1 MSQPPTTETP
11 YSFKFDKAKDAWI
24 CSVHGE
30 VDMTGWVPCWSGC
43 EEGYFDEYEDDP
55 INEEPGTLSRCSEC
69 KGKGGWMVCG
79 QCNADNPD
87 VEW

>member
-1 MSQPPTTETP
+1 MSLT
-11 YSFKFDKAKDAWI
+11 FDKAKDTWV

-30 VDMTGWVPCWSGC
+30 VDFVGWVRCYTGC
-43 EEGYFDEYEDDP
+43 DDGYVDEYEDDP
-55 INEEPGTLSRCSEC
+55 INNDPGDFSTCVEC
-69 KGKGGWMVCG
+69 AGAGGWRVCG